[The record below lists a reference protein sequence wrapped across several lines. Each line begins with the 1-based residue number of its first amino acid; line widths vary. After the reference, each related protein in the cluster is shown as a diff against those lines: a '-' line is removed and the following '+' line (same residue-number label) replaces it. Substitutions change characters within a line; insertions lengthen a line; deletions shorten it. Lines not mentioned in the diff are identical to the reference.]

1 MDADGKSDPYIKI
14 DVDGHSVQETKIA
27 PKTLSPE
34 WDETFIFML
43 EPDQVIAFRD
53 CTRQFLLTH
62 VAL

>member
-1 MDADGKSDPYIKI
+1 MDADGRSDPYIKI

-43 EPDQVIAFRD
+43 EPDQVIALRD
-53 CTRQFLLTH
+53 CAR
-62 VAL
+62 